1 MGEGYMLEQVE
12 CDDLV
17 SLFTVLLLRVGLLL
31 HPQLNS

>member
-17 SLFTVLLLRVGLLL
+17 SLFTVLPSVLVYFYI
-31 HPQLNS
+31 HN